1 MKKIRK
7 TYSGVVPNG
16 KVLNSKNNS
25 LQDTYSSD
33 YLNRAI
39 PNTNDLGEIIV
50 DDVTCKNTFNAY
62 SVNIVTRSNE
72 ETYTINGVN
81 KITVSSLSSSST
93 WNRIKVTI
101 NGLKPNTKYT
111 INSDVNNP
119 SQYRAGLLCEYATNS
134 INNIRTDANFNSKIT
149 VTTDSN
155 GVVEIQFFINHSGTG
170 HLTTVIFD
178 NIQLEEGTVA
188 SKFVEHKEFDN
199 AIVQANV
206 DALASKLNVI
216 TKNTGGGMSVK
227 FSGALTGRYIF
238 MYMIILNGGFG
249 IAGTFTMNNGAI
261 VNHTK
266 FLTNDAS
273 AGGVNITTDTT
284 GFTLTLERNYGIC
297 TIISPNVALT

>member
-7 TYSGVVPNG
+7 IYSGVVPNG
-16 KVLNSKNNS
+16 KVLNSRNDS

-39 PNTNDLGEIIV
+39 PDTNNLGEIVV

-134 INNIRTDANFNSKIT
+134 INNIRTDVNFNSKIT

-155 GVVEIQFFINHSGTG
+155 GTVEIQFFINHSGTG

-178 NIQLEEGTVA
+178 NIQLEEGSVA
-188 SKFVEHKEFDN
+188 SKFVKHKEYDN

-216 TKNTGGGMSVK
+216 TKNTGSSYAATFNGT
-227 FSGALTGRYIF
+227 LTGRYIF
-238 MYMIILNGGFG
+238 MYMAILNGDFG
-249 IAGTFTMNNGAI
+249 VSGMFVISNGVLKKHTQMMSDDTAGSVT
-261 VNHTK
+261 
-266 FLTNDAS
+266 
-273 AGGVNITTDTT
+273 ITPSTT
-284 GFTLTLERNYGIC
+284 GFTITFARNYTVC